1 MLPISRRSLLLSA
14 VPVLAAATR
23 AVRAQAPQ
31 QPPTF
36 SSETRVVNVLATVR
50 TKKGEIV
57 KNLTK
62 DDFTLAEDGRSQ
74 TIKYFAQETDLPLTL
89 GLLVD
94 TSGSQRRVLGQE
106 VSATHSFLDTV
117 LREDRDQGFLI
128 HFDSEAELLQD
139 LTSSR
144 QLLQRAL
151 DNVGS
156 PQLQRS
162 GQGGGGGYPSGG
174 GGGGRRGG
182 GGTVLYDS
190 VLLASDELMAR
201 QKGRKALILLT
212 DGVDNGSKV
221 TISRAIEAAQ
231 RADTMVYGLLFEDKD
246 AYNQP
251 MQRMGG
257 GRRGGGMGG
266 GRPQQAHADGK
277 KVLQQMARETGGGYF
292 EVSKKASLEQ
302 IYAQVQEELRNQYN
316 LGYTPEGN
324 SGSGYRRIQLTTKKD
339 LVVQSRDGYF
349 ADK

>member
-1 MLPISRRSLLLSA
+1 
-14 VPVLAAATR
+14 
-23 AVRAQAPQ
+23 
-31 QPPTF
+31 
-36 SSETRVVNVLATVR
+36 VNVLATVR

-62 DDFTLAEDGRSQ
+62 DDFTLAEDGRPQ

-106 VSATHSFLDTV
+106 ISATHTFLDTV

-128 HFDSEAELLQD
+128 HFDFEAELLQD

-151 DNVGS
+151 QNVGS

-162 GQGGGGGYPSGG
+162 GQGGGGG
-174 GGGGRRGG
+174 GRRGA

-190 VLLASDELMAR
+190 VMLASDELMAR
-201 QKGRKALILLT
+201 QKGRKALIVLT

-221 TISRAIEAAQ
+221 TINRAIEAGQ
-231 RADTMVYGLLFEDKD
+231 RADTMIYGLLFEDKD
-246 AYNQP
+246 AYRQP
-251 MQRMGG
+251 TFGGMGG

-266 GRPQQAHADGK
+266 GRYPQPQEHADGK
-277 KVLQQMARETGGGYF
+277 KVMQQMARETGGGYF
-292 EVSKKASLEQ
+292 QVSKKASLEQ

-324 SGSGYRRIQLTTKKD
+324 SGPGYRRIQLTTKKD